1 MERWKSFDSQKNK
14 IPNIYLSEIFQQSE
28 PFLISQKSFLEI
40 ILEQIKNYQ
49 NFFLSKI
56 NNRKILKIY
65 LNKMKSNLSSML
77 NEKIIYKNYLEKEI
91 NSKKAIIQNELNPK
105 IIIKNYKKNRNSYNS
120 IYSINYN
127 QKNKKD
133 KSIENDINFIKEK
146 KQLENL
152 CFKAENEI
160 EKIVFEIQKKIDL
173 IINLRNPLYF
183 QEENLEIIADQKNLI
198 SNAGR
203 IMKLNL
209 KNCQKNLLN
218 LTKKKLKSDLRIQ
231 KTIKEIYFIKEQ
243 IKNAQEYISSDE
255 IIFEELSNYSKS
267 IVRDNNLINSNEKY
281 EIEKH
286 HIINCNKKCNKR
298 SFI

>member
-77 NEKIIYKNYLEKEI
+77 NEKIIYKNYIEKEI

-160 EKIVFEIQKKIDL
+160 EKIIFEIQKKL
-173 IINLRNPLYF
+173 I
-183 QEENLEIIADQKNLI
+183 
-198 SNAGR
+198 
-203 IMKLNL
+203 
-209 KNCQKNLLN
+209 
-218 LTKKKLKSDLRIQ
+218 
-231 KTIKEIYFIKEQ
+231 
-243 IKNAQEYISSDE
+243 
-255 IIFEELSNYSKS
+255 
-267 IVRDNNLINSNEKY
+267 
-281 EIEKH
+281 
-286 HIINCNKKCNKR
+286 
-298 SFI
+298 